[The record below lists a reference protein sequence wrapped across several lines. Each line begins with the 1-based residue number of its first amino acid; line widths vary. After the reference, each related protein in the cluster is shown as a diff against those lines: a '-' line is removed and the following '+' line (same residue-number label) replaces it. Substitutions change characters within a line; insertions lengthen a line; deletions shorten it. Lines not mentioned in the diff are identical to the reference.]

1 MRRMDDQSPATR
13 GSHCRPILT
22 GFGLV
27 VAALSIGVTRVTR
40 VIHQVFGTQTSPN
53 RSGLRA
59 GRRRVL
65 RVGLVTASG
74 ALVGGVAL
82 AGLADASPSS
92 TCAEIAP
99 GFSCVMR
106 DRIGA
111 VERYLHDAPG
121 SIGIVLADRTTGA
134 VWRNANAAADYPAAS
149 TMKLAMMTD
158 ILLRANVGS
167 IDLTGTDHDEMYNA
181 LYTSND
187 DDATA
192 LWDKYEDG
200 TFLHRIRAFGMA
212 MRVLHVPGAD
222 VGLHVLLG
230 RGS

>member
-1 MRRMDDQSPATR
+1 ML
-13 GSHCRPILT
+13 C
-22 GFGLV
+22 
-27 VAALSIGVTRVTR
+27 
-40 VIHQVFGTQTSPN
+40 
-53 RSGLRA
+53 
-59 GRRRVL
+59 
-65 RVGLVTASG
+65 VGLVTASG

-121 SIGIVLADRTTGA
+121 SIGIVLDDRTTGA
-134 VWRNANAAADYPAAS
+134 VWRNANAAVDYPAAS

-187 DDATA
+187 DGRHCAVGQVRGRHLPAPHPRVRHDQ
-192 LWDKYEDG
+192 
-200 TFLHRIRAFGMA
+200 
-212 MRVLHVPGAD
+212 RVLHVPGAE
-222 VGLHVLLG
+222 VGLHVLRRPRILTI
-230 RGS
+230 